1 MKQLLPF
8 ALAIPTLLTA
18 CIEPSQDLGTSQ
30 TSEDSAALI
39 NAPLDTTHTFD
50 VGICANGQRADG
62 TCAGG
67 RCSGTLIAS
76 NVVLTARHCVLG
88 IDYAEQ
94 YCDSTFSGPLSAAT
108 TLVTTSDTLRSGVPK
123 WYEVERTLFPAGN
136 NLCSD
141 DIAIMILKT
150 RVPASEARPVRVD
163 YSFDYAKHQ
172 PDEVAV
178 VGRGA
183 IEQTLS
189 TSNNGGSFRR
199 VLEHIPFVCATNRGT
214 CAVVDYS
221 SPPSNL
227 FISPSSYFVIGAS
240 IAAGDSG
247 AGVFDQETFNRNS
260 RSVIGVASAGTFGA
274 DSNTNYGLVS
284 RLDVHKKFIK
294 SAMRQADHQGQGH
307 SSDDN

>member
-8 ALAIPTLLTA
+8 AFVVPSLLTA
-18 CIEPSQDLGTSQ
+18 CIEPPQDLGDTQ
-30 TSEDSAALI
+30 TSEANGALI
-39 NAPLDTTHTFD
+39 NAPLDTEHNFD
-50 VGICANGQRADG
+50 VGVCANGQRADG

-76 NVVLTARHCVLG
+76 NVVLTSRHCVIG

-94 YCDSTFSGPLSAAT
+94 FCDSTFSGPLSTAT
-108 TLVTTSDTLRSGVPK
+108 TLVTTSDTLRSGTPK

-136 NLCSD
+136 NLCAD
-141 DIAIMILKT
+141 DIAIMILKN
-150 RVPASEARPVRVD
+150 RVPPREARPVRID

-183 IEQTLS
+183 VEQTLS
-189 TSNNGGSFRR
+189 SSNNGGGFRR

-227 FISPSSYFVIGAS
+227 FISPASFFVIGAS

-247 AGVFDQETFNRNS
+247 AGVFDQDTFNRNS
-260 RSVIGVASAGTFGA
+260 RAVIGVASAGTFGA

-284 RLDVHKKFIK
+284 RLDMHKTFIK
-294 SAMRQADHQGQGH
+294 NAMRQAGSGRGR
-307 SSDDN
+307 DDN